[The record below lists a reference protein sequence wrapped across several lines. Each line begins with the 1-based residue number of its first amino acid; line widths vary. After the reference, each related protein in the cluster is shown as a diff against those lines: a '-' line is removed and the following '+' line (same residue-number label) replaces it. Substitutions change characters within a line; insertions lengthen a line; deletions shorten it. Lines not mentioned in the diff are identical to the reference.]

1 MAPLGPAVFGRIA
14 DGAVSFMTSL
24 GLAAFVAMVLRPHP
38 AHDLGTG
45 DRVADRLIA

>member
-24 GLAAFVAMVLRPHP
+24 GLAAFVAMALRPHP
-38 AHDLGTG
+38 AHDLGT
-45 DRVADRLIA
+45 VIVWLIG